1 MKILILGVNG
11 FIGHHLVNRIL
22 AEKPDWQVFGMDLGT
37 ERIGAALHNPRFNF
51 LEGDI
56 SINREWIE

>member
-22 AEKPDWQVFGMDLGT
+22 AEKKDWIVYGMDLGT
-37 ERIGAALHNPRFNF
+37 DRLF
-51 LEGDI
+51 LG
-56 SINREWIE
+56 INELPFFFIVGGIFL